1 MGDKIETSKLFCSGE
16 YIGEIS
22 EVESIFDQG
31 LIMFPEGAER
41 VREPSL
47 EYMTIWIVPRDGGE
61 QDVLELL
68 KQQVRDRL
76 PLYYKCAV
84 EDKIYGI
91 RGVLTSVELKDGLIK
106 LSLDMRDALIELLTA
121 QAQGTR

>member
-1 MGDKIETSKLFCSGE
+1 MVDKIEIGKLFCSGE

-31 LIMFPEGAER
+31 IIMFPEGAER
-41 VREPSL
+41 VHETVL

-68 KQQVRDRL
+68 KQQVRDHL
-76 PLYYKCAV
+76 PLHYKCAV
-84 EDKIYGI
+84 EENIYEI
-91 RGVLTSVELKDGLIK
+91 RGVLTSVVLNNGIIK
-106 LSLDMRDALIELLTA
+106 MLLDMRKDLIDLLTER
-121 QAQGTR
+121 AQGSR

>member
-1 MGDKIETSKLFCSGE
+1 MGDKIETGKLFCAGE

-31 LIMFPEGAER
+31 IIMFPEGAER
-41 VREPSL
+41 VHETVL
-47 EYMTIWIVPRDGGE
+47 EYMTIWIVPRDCGE

-68 KQQVRDRL
+68 KQQVRDHI
-76 PLYYKCAV
+76 PLHYKCAV
-84 EDKIYGI
+84 EENIYEI

>member
-1 MGDKIETSKLFCSGE
+1 MGDKIETGRLFCAGE
-16 YIGEIS
+16 YLGEIS
-22 EVESIFDQG
+22 KMESLFDPG
-31 LIMFPEGAER
+31 ILWFPEGPEQ

-68 KQQVRDRL
+68 KQQVRDHIQTA
-76 PLYYKCAV
+76 YKCSV

>member
-1 MGDKIETSKLFCSGE
+1 MGDKIETGRLFCAGE

-22 EVESIFDQG
+22 EVDSIFDQG

-41 VREPSL
+41 VHEPVL

-68 KQQVRDRL
+68 KQQVRDHL

-84 EDKIYGI
+84 EENIYEI
-91 RGVLTSVELKDGLIK
+91 RGVLTSVVLNNGIIK
-106 LSLDMRDALIELLTA
+106 MSLDMRNDLIDLLTER
-121 QAQGTR
+121 AQGSR

>member
-1 MGDKIETSKLFCSGE
+1 MGDKIETGRLFCAGE

-22 EVESIFDQG
+22 EVDSIFDQG

-41 VREPSL
+41 VHEPVL

-68 KQQVRDRL
+68 KQQVRDHL

-84 EDKIYGI
+84 EENIYEI
-91 RGVLTSVELKDGLIK
+91 RGVLTSVVLNNGIIK
-106 LSLDMRDALIELLTA
+106 MSLDMRYGLIDLLTE
-121 QAQGTR
+121 QAQGSR